1 LAKPKETASWR
12 QRGQG
17 KIYIQKGAYKADWRT
32 KGEERREKEDKEKE
46 GVHLADYQT
55 TKGIRQIQRAENS
68 KGSFKGK
75 NSKGDPNHPKQRS
88 GLGGK
93 LGCKLTSSGA

>member
-1 LAKPKETASWR
+1 LETKRRRSWR
-12 QRGQG
+12 REKQG
-17 KIYIQKGAYKADWRT
+17 KICFQRRGGKADWRT
-32 KGEERREKEDKEKE
+32 KGGERREKENKEKE
-46 GVHLADYQT
+46 GIYLADYQT